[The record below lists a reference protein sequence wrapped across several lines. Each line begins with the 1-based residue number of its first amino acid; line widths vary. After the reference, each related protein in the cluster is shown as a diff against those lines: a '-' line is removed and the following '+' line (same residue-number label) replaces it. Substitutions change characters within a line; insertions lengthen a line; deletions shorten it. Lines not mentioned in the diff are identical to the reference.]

1 MEVQVGGHSL
11 CRVRHPSD
19 ANVIW
24 ICRSFGKGESLESLY
39 GSHWQDVARF
49 NRVDRRHV
57 APGTS
62 IKVPKELES
71 VRDFT
76 PMPRQYLPAAEEAR
90 FLLIDLEEQFLGAY
104 ERGVLQFSMPVT
116 AGLVSYPTPIGDFR
130 ITAAHRVHPS
140 SLYSIEGTDT
150 PYPMTYA
157 LRFHVDRDG
166 VGFWIHGRDL
176 PGKPI
181 SHGCV
186 GLYDET
192 MQKQYYGLPHEP
204 VLNDAERL
212 YAWVLM
218 GVEDRGDIIEL
229 PQGPRVRIV
238 RGLAADRAG
247 KSPGPEDRFLPCAR

>member
-1 MEVQVGGHSL
+1 MST
-11 CRVRHPSD
+11 
-19 ANVIW
+19 
-24 ICRSFGKGESLESLY
+24 GESLDSLF
-39 GSHWQDVARF
+39 GDRWQDVARF

-57 APGTS
+57 ALGVS

-76 PMPRQYLPAAEEAR
+76 PMPRQYLPAAEEVR

-104 ERGVLQFSMPVT
+104 ERGILKFSMPVT

-130 ITAAHRVHPS
+130 ITAAHRLHPS

-157 LRFHVDRDG
+157 LRFHVNREG

-186 GLYDET
+186 GLYDEV
-192 MQKQYYGLPHEP
+192 MQKQYYGVPREP
-204 VLNDAERL
+204 VLNDAKRL
-212 YAWVLM
+212 YEWVLM
-218 GVEDRGDIIEL
+218 AVEDRGGFIEL
-229 PQGPRVRIV
+229 PQGPRVRILMGFAV
-238 RGLAADRAG
+238 DRVGPSSGSAAPTEGRVL
-247 KSPGPEDRFLPCAR
+247 SCAR